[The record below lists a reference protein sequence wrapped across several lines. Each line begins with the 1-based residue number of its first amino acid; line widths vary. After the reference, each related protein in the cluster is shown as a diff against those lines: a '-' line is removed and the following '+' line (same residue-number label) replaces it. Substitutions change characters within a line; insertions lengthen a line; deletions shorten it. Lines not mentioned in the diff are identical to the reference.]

1 MRDKLAWDTGSRESW
16 SRVGCLQPDPHRR
29 IYTPHRETRGPY
41 KETNSPTGKHGPP
54 RPPGPPQEAA
64 CRGSEPG
71 EGGARPSLRRPS
83 PSQLLPGLV
92 TTAPGRPRR
101 ARRHSRA
108 SRESRARPNHPLR
121 ASARPDPLSPA
132 PPGREAGARGGGS
145 PRLTCTRRSLP
156 PHRGPSAS
164 ATLSAPSLPAPRP
177 AWERRSSQRQ
187 ATIERRGGVDAW
199 RMRSTAAGG
208 TGAA

>member
-29 IYTPHRETRGPY
+29 IYTPHRETRGLY
-41 KETNSPTGKHGPP
+41 KETNTPTGKHGPP

-71 EGGARPSLRRPS
+71 EGGAQPSLRRPS

-108 SRESRARPNHPLR
+108 SREGRARPNHPLR

-132 PPGREAGARGGGS
+132 PSGRGAGAGGCRPVS
-145 PRLTCTRRSLP
+145 PAPAARSRLTAAPPPQRRSALRHFLP
-156 PHRGPSAS
+156 RGPSGSGAPAS
-164 ATLSAPSLPAPRP
+164 GRP
-177 AWERRSSQRQ
+177 P
-187 ATIERRGGVDAW
+187 
-199 RMRSTAAGG
+199 
-208 TGAA
+208 